1 MGYVPINRPLHFPS
15 KMVKA
20 TKPAAK
26 PRKTARTEDSEEPD
40 PTPKRSRTAPKTPV
54 TVQEEESN
62 VGQSPIPE
70 TTKKLYQEDQD
81 LAPVQVL
88 DRVQFLHDLHMRV
101 RDQIIEAN
109 LKITYYANQ
118 KRVFAEN
125 FKVGEL
131 VRLSLDGVEL
141 NKFKFRPSK
150 KLNPVWYGPY
160 RITGRPSEISCELD
174 LQDDC
179 YIQNVFPM
187 SKLKLASYE
196 QLSNLR
202 PTPLPPS
209 EDEEGEFELEK
220 ILDHDEKRK
229 MYYCKW
235 KNYDEIY
242 RSTWEPRAHLAEGK
256 TRAQT
261 KILDA
266 YEKKHDLVALLS
278 EGEAENVAS
287 CLLDQSKNRKR
298 QRLV

>member
-1 MGYVPINRPLHFPS
+1 MLTLNS
-15 KMVKA
+15 
-20 TKPAAK
+20 
-26 PRKTARTEDSEEPD
+26 
-40 PTPKRSRTAPKTPV
+40 APKVKLLQKSPLYFERG
-54 TVQEEESN
+54 VQPLLPIDC
-62 VGQSPIPE
+62 VAALQSAGIR
-70 TTKKLYQEDQD
+70 DQD

-88 DRVQFLHDLHMRV
+88 GRVQFLHDLHMRV
-101 RDQIIEAN
+101 RDQIIEAD

-118 KRVFAEN
+118 KRIFAEN

-187 SKLKLASYE
+187 SKLKLASDE
-196 QLSNLR
+196 QFSNLR
-202 PTPLPPS
+202 PTPLPPV

-298 QRLV
+298 QRLA